1 MWKIC
6 RKIAF
11 SECYQTPE
19 IVLWTIFHCRTKH
32 PDFIFL
38 TEKQFP
44 LKSFYTRNWLSV
56 KPNATL
62 DTILPLMEL
71 NLLKIY
77 INMEKKKYSTKNIA
91 KNLGTFLRPT
101 ALARSLKGS
110 ILEGSINVNPTNMAF
125 SLKEWMNVNLS
136 CIEKH
141 LYKNTFLSLWLLSL
155 FLFMLCFYASS
166 SSDWRCRLRMWKA
179 KHMIKLLLSIFIFGN
194 KNTSSKHS

>member
-1 MWKIC
+1 MLPNTGNCFIDY
-6 RKIAF
+6 F
-11 SECYQTPE
+11 SLQNQTPRFHFPYGKTISPKIILCLE
-19 IVLWTIFHCRTKH
+19 LTFCWTKCNLRYNFAINGTQCIKH
-32 PDFIFL
+32 
-38 TEKQFP
+38 
-44 LKSFYTRNWLSV
+44 
-56 KPNATL
+56 
-62 DTILPLMEL
+62 
-71 NLLKIY
+71 IY
-77 INMEKKKYSTKNIA
+77 KYEKKIYSTKNIA
-91 KNLGTFLRPT
+91 KNLRTFSRPT
-101 ALARSLKGS
+101 ALARSLK
-110 ILEGSINVNPTNMAF
+110 GSINVNPTNMAF